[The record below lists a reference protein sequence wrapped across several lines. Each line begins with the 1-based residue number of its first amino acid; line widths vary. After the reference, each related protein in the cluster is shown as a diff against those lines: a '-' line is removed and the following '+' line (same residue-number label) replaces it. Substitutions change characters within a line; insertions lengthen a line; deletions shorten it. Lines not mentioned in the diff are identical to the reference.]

1 MWLPR
6 GCTSRHNNQKKRLY
20 EGTFDPKLPKYI
32 RISDIFGSGKI
43 QPDVVQS
50 PGSPRKNVAE
60 RQRCRPLM
68 PVQVEPVEA
77 LRLLLTAHMAVYL
90 MLVMVVVLLSTVT
103 STSSGKKR
111 TRKYTQRKPKEDP
124 AAPPCPDCP
133 YGYGRKKRSG
143 DKYKATC
150 STCYADKKNGRTSR
164 QSSSASEED
173 GAAESSQRASASTLR
188 QSSGGIVSPRSTHAG
203 RPPRAHT
210 WNGSQYQAD
219 DPTAPQNVA
228 RRTHAR
234 GGRGFSTL
242 QAGWKMD
249 FPWMHCEKD
258 TELMA
263 ATGGRCV
270 TELSA
275 ADCEECVG
283 CHLCSRMYCKNCR
296 SRTGNAFSAD
306 VGCRTFK
313 RDELARHERIFHP
326 KKLGS
331 GNVETMLSNEA
342 ARVKQTRIRTI
353 LAVVFLAV
361 EKIALL
367 KLPAL
372 AKLIYE
378 MGFKT
383 ADMVHDHLGLKYMGK
398 DAARDF
404 LFCVAVILREWIN
417 VQARNSPVLG
427 IMVDEST
434 DVSQKKV
441 PQTDAPAAHESTR
454 MRRCHFFTFGCSVPT
469 SSSAPRDMGAY

>member
-1 MWLPR
+1 M
-6 GCTSRHNNQKKRLY
+6 
-20 EGTFDPKLPKYI
+20 
-32 RISDIFGSGKI
+32 
-43 QPDVVQS
+43 
-50 PGSPRKNVAE
+50 
-60 RQRCRPLM
+60 PL
-68 PVQVEPVEA
+68 EPVEA
-77 LRLLLTAHMAVYL
+77 LLLTVHMAVYL
-90 MLVMVVVLLSTVT
+90 MVVMVVVLLATVT
-103 STSSGKKR
+103 STISGKKR
-111 TRKYTQRKPKEDP
+111 PRKYTQRKPKEDP

-150 STCYADKKNGRTSR
+150 STCYADKKNGRTRR

-173 GAAESSQRASASTLR
+173 GAAESSQQGNTGTSASTLR
-188 QSSGGIVSPRSTHAG
+188 RSSGDIVSPRPNHAG
-203 RPPRAHT
+203 RAPRGHT

-242 QAGWKMD
+242 QAGWKTD

-283 CHLCSRMYCKNCR
+283 CHLCSRMYCKHCR

-326 KKLGS
+326 EKLVRQRQDD
-331 GNVETMLSNEA
+331 VE
-342 ARVKQTRIRTI
+342 Q
-353 LAVVFLAV
+353 
-361 EKIALL
+361 
-367 KLPAL
+367 
-372 AKLIYE
+372 
-378 MGFKT
+378 
-383 ADMVHDHLGLKYMGK
+383 
-398 DAARDF
+398 
-404 LFCVAVILREWIN
+404 
-417 VQARNSPVLG
+417 
-427 IMVDEST
+427 
-434 DVSQKKV
+434 
-441 PQTDAPAAHESTR
+441 
-454 MRRCHFFTFGCSVPT
+454 
-469 SSSAPRDMGAY
+469 

>member
-1 MWLPR
+1 M
-6 GCTSRHNNQKKRLY
+6 
-20 EGTFDPKLPKYI
+20 
-32 RISDIFGSGKI
+32 
-43 QPDVVQS
+43 
-50 PGSPRKNVAE
+50 
-60 RQRCRPLM
+60 PL
-68 PVQVEPVEA
+68 EPVEA
-77 LRLLLTAHMAVYL
+77 LLLTVHMAVYL
-90 MLVMVVVLLSTVT
+90 MVVMVVVLLATVT
-103 STSSGKKR
+103 STISGKKR
-111 TRKYTQRKPKEDP
+111 PRKYTQRKPKEDP

-150 STCYADKKNGRTSR
+150 STCYADKKNGRTRR

-173 GAAESSQRASASTLR
+173 GAAESSQQGNTGTSASTLR
-188 QSSGGIVSPRSTHAG
+188 RSSGDIVSPRPNHAG
-203 RPPRAHT
+203 RAPRGHT

-242 QAGWKMD
+242 QAGWKTD

-270 TELSA
+270 TEMSA

-283 CHLCSRMYCKNCR
+283 CHLCSRMYCKHCR

-306 VGCRTFK
+306 VGCSTFK

-331 GNVETMLSNEA
+331 GNVHTMLSNEA
-342 ARVKQTRIRTI
+342 ERVKQTRIRTI
-353 LAVVFLAV
+353 FAVVFLVV
-361 EKIALL
+361 EKIALR

-383 ADMVHDHLGLKYMGK
+383 AEMVHDHLGLKYMGK

-441 PQTDAPAAHESTR
+441 PQTDASQHLQPMSPLVCAGATSLRSAALSRLQVPHHEIW
-454 MRRCHFFTFGCSVPT
+454 VLIKKK
-469 SSSAPRDMGAY
+469 